1 MIIGQLLMISCSL
14 FLAFVLLSCQKKDM
28 TNNGLKLS
36 VSNLK
41 TAVPLIEFHNQIHEL
56 KIIDS
61 LLTNDG
67 YFGSRA
73 KTCFAKYIKFTTK
86 DKKNGSVKLYI
97 RRYRSSMEEVT
108 LVRIQFSSNIKSKN
122 GIFTAALRP
131 KKDSDE
137 FQVLYHQIG
146 PGGDARNRPGSSSET
161 AGGCFDCP
169 PGNTDPGWPG
179 PAGISDLDDL
189 GCVGAILGG
198 IIQCAVIPPYG
209 CVTGAISAYLDC

>member
-97 RRYRSSMEEVT
+97 RRYRSSMAKRPVT
-108 LVRIQFSSNIKSKN
+108 KFPFVPHYFHIDN
-122 GIFTAALRP
+122 AM
-131 KKDSDE
+131 
-137 FQVLYHQIG
+137 
-146 PGGDARNRPGSSSET
+146 RNK
-161 AGGCFDCP
+161 CP
-169 PGNTDPGWPG
+169 H
-179 PAGISDLDDL
+179 IS
-189 GCVGAILGG
+189 
-198 IIQCAVIPPYG
+198 
-209 CVTGAISAYLDC
+209 